1 MKFVL
6 NILKAFLINFCFIGI
21 IFANVTCPSISPASA
36 EDSPSHQVEAIISDV
51 ICSFRELH
59 SQSNGTFSSTLNLT
73 KKKIIPFIDLKY
85 ATELALVKHW
95 SQLEPRDKIMFER
108 DLKKSL
114 IRDYVGTLAVINN
127 WKNINASVSNNFTQS
142 GNIAEVEVLFFIDNE
157 NSKQSANITLKLI
170 RKDRWRIFDLVY
182 LSISILDMERIG
194 YDSKIGRHGLEN
206 LLQIM
211 LERS

>member
-21 IFANVTCPSISPASA
+21 IFANVSCPAISPASV

-51 ICSFRELH
+51 ICSFRDLY
-59 SQSNGTFSSTLNLT
+59 SQNNGTFINTLNLT
-73 KKKIIPFIDLKY
+73 KRKIIPFIDLEY

-108 DLKKSL
+108 DLKNSL
-114 IRDYVGTLAVINN
+114 IKDYIGTLAFINN
-127 WKNINASVSNNFTQS
+127 WDNINASVSDNFTQS
-142 GNIAEVEVLFFIDNE
+142 GNIANVNVLFFVDNE
-157 NSKQSANITLKLI
+157 NSNQSATVTLKLI

-194 YDSKIGRHGLEN
+194 YDSKIGRNGLEN

>member
-21 IFANVTCPSISPASA
+21 IFANVSCPSISPANA

-51 ICSFRELH
+51 ICSFRGLNSE
-59 SQSNGTFSSTLNLT
+59 SNNTFSNTLNLT
-73 KKKIIPFIDLKY
+73 KKKIIPFIDIEY
-85 ATELALVKHW
+85 ASELALGKYW
-95 SQLEPRDKIMFER
+95 NQLESRDKIMFAR
-108 DLKKSL
+108 DLKTSL
-114 IRDYVGTLAVINN
+114 IKDYIGTLAVINN
-127 WKNINASVSNNFTQS
+127 WKDINASVSNNFTQS
-142 GNIAEVEVLFFIDNE
+142 DNIANVNVLFFINNE
-157 NSKQSANITLKLI
+157 NSNQSATITLKLI

-182 LSISILDMERIG
+182 LSISILDIEKAG
-194 YDSKIGRHGLEN
+194 YDSKIKRNGIEN

>member
-6 NILKAFLINFCFIGI
+6 NILKAFLINFCLIGI
-21 IFANVTCPSISPASA
+21 IFANVSCPSISPASA
-36 EDSPSHQVEAIISDV
+36 EDSPSHQVSAIISDV

-59 SQSNGTFSSTLNLT
+59 SHNNGTFSNTLNLT
-73 KKKIIPFIDLKY
+73 KQKIIPFIDLAY

-95 SQLEPRDKIMFER
+95 SQLEPRDKLMFER
-108 DLKKSL
+108 DLKTSL

-127 WKNINASVSNNFTQS
+127 WENINASVSNNFSQS
-142 GNIAEVEVLFFIDNE
+142 GDIANVNVLFFIDNE
-157 NSKQSANITLKLI
+157 NSNQSATITLKLI

-182 LSISILDMERIG
+182 LSVSVLDIERIG
-194 YDSKIGRHGLEN
+194 YDSKIGRNGLEN

>member
-21 IFANVTCPSISPASA
+21 IFANVTCPSISPAIA
-36 EDSPSHQVEAIISDV
+36 IDSPDHQVDAIISDV
-51 ICSFRELH
+51 ICSFRDLN
-59 SQSNGTFSSTLNLT
+59 SGSNGTFSNTLSLT

-85 ATELALVKHW
+85 ATELALGQYW
-95 SQLEPRDKIMFER
+95 SQLEPRDKIIFER
-108 DLKKSL
+108 DVKTSFIK
-114 IRDYVGTLAVINN
+114 DYIGTLAVINN
-127 WKNINASVSNNFTQS
+127 WENINVSVNNYFSQS
-142 GNIAEVEVLFFIDNE
+142 GNIAKVDVLFSIDNE
-157 NSKQSANITLKLI
+157 YSTESATVTLKLI

-182 LSISILDMERIG
+182 LSISILDIERVG
-194 YDSKIGRHGLEN
+194 YDSKIKRNGLEN

>member
-21 IFANVTCPSISPASA
+21 IFANVSCPSISPAIA
-36 EDSPSHQVEAIISDV
+36 IDSPSHQVEAIISDV
-51 ICSFRELH
+51 VCSFRDLNSEG
-59 SQSNGTFSSTLNLT
+59 NGTFSSTLNLT

-108 DLKKSL
+108 DLKNSL
-114 IRDYVGTLAVINN
+114 IKDYVGTLAFINN
-127 WKNINASVSNNFTQS
+127 WENINASVNHNFTQS
-142 GNIAEVEVLFFIDNE
+142 GNIAKVNVLFFIDNE
-157 NSKQSANITLKLI
+157 NSNQSATITLKLI
-170 RKDRWRIFDLVY
+170 RKDRWKIFDLVY
-182 LSISILDMERIG
+182 SSISILDIERIG
-194 YDSKIGRHGLEN
+194 YDSKIGRNGLEN

>member
-21 IFANVTCPSISPASA
+21 IFANVSCPSISPASA

-95 SQLEPRDKIMFER
+95 SLLEPREKIMFER
-108 DLKKSL
+108 DLKNSL
-114 IRDYVGTLAVINN
+114 IKDYVSTLAYFNN
-127 WKNINASVSNNFTQS
+127 WENINASVSNNFTQS
-142 GNIAEVEVLFFIDNE
+142 GNIANVNVLFFIDNE
-157 NSKQSANITLKLI
+157 NLNQGVTITLKLI
-170 RKDRWRIFDLVY
+170 RKDRWRIFDLIY
-182 LSISILDMERIG
+182 FSTSILDIERIG
-194 YDSKIGRHGLEN
+194 YDSKIGRNGLEN

>member
-21 IFANVTCPSISPASA
+21 IFANVYCPSISPASA

-51 ICSFRELH
+51 ICSFRDLNSED
-59 SQSNGTFSSTLNLT
+59 NGTFSSTLNLT
-73 KKKIIPFIDLKY
+73 KKKIIPFIDLEY

-108 DLKKSL
+108 DLKNSL
-114 IRDYVGTLAVINN
+114 IKDYVGTLAFINN
-127 WKNINASVSNNFTQS
+127 WENINASVSNNFTQN
-142 GNIAEVEVLFFIDNE
+142 GNIAEVEVVFSLDNE
-157 NSKQSANITLKLI
+157 NSNQSATATIKLI

-182 LSISILDMERIG
+182 LSVSILDIERIG
-194 YDSKIGRHGLEN
+194 YDSKIGRNGLEN

>member
-21 IFANVTCPSISPASA
+21 IFAKVSCPSISVATA
-36 EDSPSHQVEAIISDV
+36 IDSPSHQVEAIISDV
-51 ICSFRELH
+51 ICSFRDLNSEG
-59 SQSNGTFSSTLNLT
+59 NGTFSSTLNLT
-73 KKKIIPFIDLKY
+73 KRKIIPFIDLKY

-95 SQLEPRDKIMFER
+95 SQLKPREKILFER
-108 DLKKSL
+108 DLKNSL
-114 IRDYVGTLAVINN
+114 IKDYVGTLAFINN
-127 WKNINASVSNNFTQS
+127 WENINASVNHNFTQS
-142 GNIAEVEVLFFIDNE
+142 GNIAKVNVLFFIDNE
-157 NSKQSANITLKLI
+157 DSNQSVTITLKLV

-182 LSISILDMERIG
+182 SSISILDIERIG
-194 YDSKIGRHGLEN
+194 YDSKIGRNGLKN

>member
-6 NILKAFLINFCFIGI
+6 NILKAFLINFSFIGI
-21 IFANVTCPSISPASA
+21 IFANVSCPSISPAMA
-36 EDSPSHQVEAIISDV
+36 IDSPSHQVEAIISDV
-51 ICSFRELH
+51 VCSFRDLNSE
-59 SQSNGTFSSTLNLT
+59 SKVTFPNTLNLT

-85 ATELALVKHW
+85 ATELALVNHW
-95 SQLEPRDKIMFER
+95 SLLEPRDKIMFER
-108 DLKKSL
+108 DLKNSL
-114 IRDYVGTLAVINN
+114 IKDYVSTLAFIND
-127 WKNINASVSNNFTQS
+127 WENINVSVNNNFTQS
-142 GNIAEVEVLFFIDNE
+142 GNIANVNVLFFIDNE
-157 NSKQSANITLKLI
+157 NSNQSATITLKLI

-194 YDSKIGRHGLEN
+194 YDSKIGRNGLEN

>member
-21 IFANVTCPSISPASA
+21 IFANVSCPSISPANA

-51 ICSFRELH
+51 ICSFRGLNSE
-59 SQSNGTFSSTLNLT
+59 SNNTFSNTLNLT
-73 KKKIIPFIDLKY
+73 KKKIIPFIDIEY
-85 ATELALVKHW
+85 ASELALGKYW
-95 SQLEPRDKIMFER
+95 NQLESRDKIMFER
-108 DLKKSL
+108 DLKTSL
-114 IRDYVGTLAVINN
+114 IKDYIGTLAVINN
-127 WKNINASVSNNFTQS
+127 WKDINASVSNNFTQS
-142 GNIAEVEVLFFIDNE
+142 DNIANVNVLFFINNE
-157 NSKQSANITLKLI
+157 NSNQSATITLKLI

-182 LSISILDMERIG
+182 LSISILDIEKAG
-194 YDSKIGRHGLEN
+194 YDSKIKRNGIEN

>member
-21 IFANVTCPSISPASA
+21 IFANVSCPSISPASA
-36 EDSPSHQVEAIISDV
+36 EDSPPHQVEAIISDV
-51 ICSFRELH
+51 ICSFRDLY
-59 SQSNGTFSSTLNLT
+59 SQNNGTFINILNLT
-73 KKKIIPFIDLKY
+73 KRKIIPFIDLEY

-108 DLKKSL
+108 DLKNSL
-114 IRDYVGTLAVINN
+114 IKDYIGTLAFINN
-127 WKNINASVSNNFTQS
+127 WDNINASVSNNFTQS
-142 GNIAEVEVLFFIDNE
+142 GNISNVNVLFFVDNE
-157 NSKQSANITLKLI
+157 NSNQSATVTLKLI

-194 YDSKIGRHGLEN
+194 YDSKIGRNGLEN